1 MLDAATQ
8 KAVTRAGLGT
18 MWSFAA
24 TSHSLLL
31 TGHMAVRKL
40 AASGGSTAAPTP
52 RMRKSAG
59 TFGAMCGCGAGGS
72 VVTACN
78 WMVSLPN
85 GYSSIFAMMLPARSE
100 PVRPGHTGA
109 VPAWPAINSRSAR
122 SPASSSCAPAV
133 RRPHRLGGL
142 VLGQHPSALWG
153 LRCDEPKF
161 IGKQG
166 AICPLHCHRA
176 AGSAAVKFAPRA
188 VVELAGDGAE

>member
-52 RMRKSAG
+52 RMRKSAE
-59 TFGAMCGCGAGGS
+59 TFGAMCGCGVGGS
-72 VVTACN
+72 VVTVCN

-85 GYSSIFAMMLPARSE
+85 GYSSIFAMMLPAK
-100 PVRPGHTGA
+100 VRAGQAGHAG
-109 VPAWPAINSRSAR
+109 
-122 SPASSSCAPAV
+122 
-133 RRPHRLGGL
+133 
-142 VLGQHPSALWG
+142 
-153 LRCDEPKF
+153 RC
-161 IGKQG
+161 
-166 AICPLHCHRA
+166 
-176 AGSAAVKFAPRA
+176 
-188 VVELAGDGAE
+188 